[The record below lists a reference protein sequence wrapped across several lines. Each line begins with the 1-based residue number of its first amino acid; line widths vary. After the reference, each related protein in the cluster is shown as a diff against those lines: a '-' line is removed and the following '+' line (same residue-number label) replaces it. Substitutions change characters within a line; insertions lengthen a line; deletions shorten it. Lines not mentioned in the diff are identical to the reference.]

1 MTSSPQPIDP
11 TSPDPVRQRR
21 KRIALWTS
29 AASRLGY
36 SCFGASIIAVAVGL
50 LGSFT
55 PLVGRIA
62 TGGLIVGSIL
72 LAPAIVLGYAIKAA
86 EKEDRL
92 NGV

>member
-1 MTSSPQPIDP
+1 MTSSPEPIDP
-11 TSPDPVRQRR
+11 VQSDPVRQRR
-21 KRIALWTS
+21 QRVAKWTRL
-29 AASRLGY
+29 ASRLGY
-36 SCFGASIIAVAVGL
+36 SCFGASIAAVAVGL
-50 LGSFT
+50 SVNFT
-55 PLVGRIA
+55 PVVGQIA